1 MIGNPGG
8 RQRSASFRGVP
19 FFTRRAG
26 RSGPRALQLD
36 EYPASDRWS
45 VIDLGRRAPVYRV
58 EAYVADEVDV
68 ERRRDALQAALDASG
83 PGLLILP
90 QHRPVMAWCRVPD
103 DSWESNKLGQI
114 EFRLEF
120 VEDGGPETALP
131 GLGLAERM
139 LVEAMDAVAGFAGT
153 ALATLESQLGDVRG
167 LARFEASAF
176 SVEALARQTT
186 FKAAALAL
194 TADDAT
200 VAAIQTATG
209 YGGFAAVA
217 DAVSVIGG
225 SGLDLLE
232 EVASS

>member
-8 RQRSASFRGVP
+8 RQRSASIDGVP
-19 FFTRRAG
+19 FFVRRDS
-26 RSGPRALQLD
+26 RSASRSLQVD

-45 VIDLGRRAPVYRV
+45 VIDLGRKAPIYRI
-58 EAYVADEVDV
+58 EGYVADEVDV
-68 ERRRDALQAALDASG
+68 ERRRDALQAVLDAPG
-83 PGLLILP
+83 PRLLILP
-90 QHRPVMAWCRVPD
+90 QRRPVRAWCRVPE

-120 VEDGGPETALP
+120 VEEGGPELGLP

-139 LVEAMDAVAGFAGT
+139 LVEAMDAVAGLAGT

-167 LARFEASAF
+167 VARFEASAF
-176 SVEALARQTT
+176 AVEALARQTG
-186 FKAAALAL
+186 FNAAALAL

-209 YGGFAAVA
+209 YAGFAAVA
-217 DAVSVIGG
+217 DAVSVIGA

-232 EVASS
+232 QVGAA